1 MGGRETLDVTPVEP
15 ELAVKVDV
23 AHVVRG
29 RAGGKSTGCR

>member
-23 AHVVRG
+23 AHVVSG
-29 RAGGKSTGCR
+29 R